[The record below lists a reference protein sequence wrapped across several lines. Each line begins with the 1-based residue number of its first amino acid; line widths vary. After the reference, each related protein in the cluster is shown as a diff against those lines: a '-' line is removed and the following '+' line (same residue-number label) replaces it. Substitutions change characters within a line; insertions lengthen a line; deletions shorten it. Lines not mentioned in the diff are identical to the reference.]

1 MKVGS
6 FYHILTIYGERQLVQ
21 VRKVER
27 KYITL
32 FYHYNGKPVVSR
44 IAKSDIVNFEIVTL
58 EN

>member
-1 MKVGS
+1 MKTNNW
-6 FYHILTIYGERQLVQ
+6 YHILTIYGERHLVY

-44 IAKSDIVNFEIVTL
+44 IAKSDIVNFEPVTL
-58 EN
+58 E